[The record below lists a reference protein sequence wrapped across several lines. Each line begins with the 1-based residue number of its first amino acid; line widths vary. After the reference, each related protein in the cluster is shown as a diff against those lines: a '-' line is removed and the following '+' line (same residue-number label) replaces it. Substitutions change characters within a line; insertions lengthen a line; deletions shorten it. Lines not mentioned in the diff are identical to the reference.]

1 MTATVFRRVASVI
14 AGALAVMQSMATCAA
29 AGPPFELT
37 AVKTPATLGIDAGR
51 ATPDAPTVKTQSSR
65 LTGMLEGTVRWIGAG
80 VPQPTVLEN
89 ATDPEVCGRV
99 QTLDDLLVS
108 ERNEGIQNV
117 IVALAD
123 VSVEKIPPRVPG
135 RLLLDNVE
143 CRFSPHVAVLTVG
156 SVIETR
162 NSDPTLHTT
171 HLYGPSEVNLAM
183 PLQGMTVSRTA
194 EKAGM
199 IIVKCDVHG
208 WMQAYIR
215 VDDHPFHTV
224 TDGSG
229 FFRIADVPTGEYVL
243 EAWHEKLGF
252 NRRTV
257 RIQDGETSTIELAF
271 PAADQ

>member
-1 MTATVFRRVASVI
+1 MTATVFRRAASVI
-14 AGALAVMQSMATCAA
+14 AGALAVVQSMATCAG

-37 AVKTPATLGIDAGR
+37 AVKAPATLGIDAGR
-51 ATPDAPTVKTQSSR
+51 ATPDAPTVETQSSR
-65 LTGMLEGTVRWIGAG
+65 LTGMLEGIVRWIGAG
-80 VPQPTVLEN
+80 VPQATVVQN

-108 ERNEGIQNV
+108 ERNKGIQNV

-123 VSVEKIPPRVPG
+123 MPVEKIPPGVSG

-156 SVIETR
+156 SVVETR

-183 PLQGMTVSRTA
+183 PLQGMTASRVT

-199 IIVKCDVHG
+199 IVVKCDVHG
-208 WMQAYIR
+208 WMQAFIR
-215 VDDHPFHTV
+215 VDNHPFHAV
-224 TDGSG
+224 SDGSG
-229 FFRIADVPTGEYVL
+229 FFRIADVPIGEYVL

-252 NRRTV
+252 TRRTV
-257 RIQDGETSTIELAF
+257 RIEDGETSTVELGF
-271 PAADQ
+271 PATDQ